1 MFEAAALR
9 PATRPWYRE
18 PMMWL
23 VATIPALTVV
33 AGLSTVVIAHR
44 TSDTVVADE
53 YRKEGLAI
61 NRDPTRDRA
70 AARLGVHAEL
80 RVVDDRLIVRL
91 SPPVAPAA
99 LAVLLSHATRADLD
113 RLVMLSRAA
122 DGSYQAPLAPLAA
135 GHWHLEVSPADRAW
149 RLTGE
154 FVDAPGAL
162 ALAPGPER

>member
-1 MFEAAALR
+1 MPEAAALR
-9 PATRPWYRE
+9 PAARPWYRE

-23 VATIPALTVV
+23 VTTIPALTVV

-61 NRDPTRDRA
+61 YRDPTRDRA
-70 AARLGVHAEL
+70 AAQLGVRAEL
-80 RVVDDRLIVRL
+80 RVVDDRLVVRL
-91 SPPVAPAA
+91 APPVAPAS
-99 LAVLLSHATRADLD
+99 LVVLLSHATRADLD
-113 RLVMLSRAA
+113 RLVTLPRLA
-122 DGSYQAPLAPLAA
+122 DGSYAAPIAPLAA